1 MSNTTSREDLMDDIR
16 DMKDE
21 QAALEEEMRAT
32 NGDVDLM
39 ETILFLAKSIKNTQ
53 AKLDA
58 LASL

>member
-39 ETILFLAKSIKNTQ
+39 ETILFLTKSIKNTQ

>member
-1 MSNTTSREDLMDDIR
+1 MSDTTSREDLMDDIR
-16 DMKDE
+16 DMRDE

-32 NGDVDLM
+32 NGDAGVMD
-39 ETILFLAKSIKNTQ
+39 TILFLAQSIKNTQ